1 MKGGP
6 TTQSQDFRKNLVREQ
21 VKEMEHAESKASAMM
36 SPTLKAGLISVVHLV
51 AATAVY
57 RHLVTGGW
65 LTNHYQLNDPN
76 IVNLVLAIFEPIAI
90 VSVIAYWV
98 WRKSFLYR
106 LMSIFGLVQIVIGAG
121 FLIFI
126 LVFMLTWHPKMM

>member
-1 MKGGP
+1 
-6 TTQSQDFRKNLVREQ
+6 
-21 VKEMEHAESKASAMM
+21 M
-36 SPTLKAGLISVVHLV
+36 SPTSKAALISVVHVV

-57 RHLVTGGW
+57 RHLTTGGW

-90 VSVIAYWV
+90 ASMIAYWL
-98 WRKSFLYR
+98 WRKPFLYR
-106 LMSIFGLVQIVIGAG
+106 LISILCIVQILIGVG

-126 LVFMLTWHPKMM
+126 LFFAFTWHPKMT